1 MIAHELAASGAE
13 SSEALNPA
21 AEVASSRTWKTENLQ
36 QSFEQPPAAAAA
48 TAAGKSTKSLCN
60 QALKS
65 LTRIQQTWWSFLQL
79 DSNTRLVS

>member
-1 MIAHELAASGAE
+1 MIAHELAAAGAE

-48 TAAGKSTKSLCN
+48 AAAKSTKSLCN
-60 QALKS
+60 QVLKS
-65 LTRIQQTWWSFLQL
+65 LKRIQQTCGSSLQL
-79 DSNTRLVS
+79 DCNNTS